1 MTSETTISITFLMTI
16 ALFCFNTIQ
25 FFSNRK
31 KDTKDESRELMKANI
46 KLEQIC
52 SVTNETRADI
62 KAMNG
67 QIEKINQ
74 EQIKQRLEINT
85 IWKRIDEL
93 KER

>member
-1 MTSETTISITFLMTI
+1 
-16 ALFCFNTIQ
+16 
-25 FFSNRK
+25 
-31 KDTKDESRELMKANI
+31 MKANI

-85 IWKRIDEL
+85 IN
-93 KER
+93 

>member
-1 MTSETTISITFLMTI
+1 
-16 ALFCFNTIQ
+16 
-25 FFSNRK
+25 
-31 KDTKDESRELMKANI
+31 MKANI